1 MKEIHLTD
9 EAEDDFEL
17 DPELV
22 NDDDSDYVYSLESS
36 SYDTSDNDDTVVD
49 DSRLKSKIDLAEFEK
64 TYSKMND
71 SDKWILSTEKMVED
85 ALYNFGIKC
94 KHEQ

>member
-22 NDDDSDYVYSLESS
+22 NDDDFDYVYSLESS

-49 DSRLKSKIDLAEFEK
+49 DSKLKLKIDLAEFEK

-71 SDKWILSTEKMVED
+71 SDKWILSAGK
-85 ALYNFGIKC
+85 
-94 KHEQ
+94 